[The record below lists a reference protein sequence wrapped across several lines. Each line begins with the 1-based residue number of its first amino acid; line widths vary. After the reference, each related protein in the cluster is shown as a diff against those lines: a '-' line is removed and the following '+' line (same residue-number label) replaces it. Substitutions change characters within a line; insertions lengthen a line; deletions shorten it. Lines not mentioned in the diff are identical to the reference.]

1 MDLQAYYAEMRRRSE
16 TAQREFAERSH
27 GWRFALSPEAA
38 AWAAG
43 QPAAVRDLRVV
54 ERADAAGVF
63 LKPEP
68 GTIRS
73 AFASRDPETE
83 VETGLGFGFW
93 PEQAGV
99 PDRACECNCAV
110 CRVALA
116 RRNGCAAA
124 RGGDVRDPA
133 GVVPAGLTG

>member
-73 AFASRDPETE
+73 AFASRDTETE

-93 PEQAGV
+93 PEQAECLIVHASATVPYAELPSLDVMGV
-99 PDRACECNCAV
+99 LRRVVETFETPRASYQQ
-110 CRVALA
+110 
-116 RRNGCAAA
+116 G
-124 RGGDVRDPA
+124 
-133 GVVPAGLTG
+133 